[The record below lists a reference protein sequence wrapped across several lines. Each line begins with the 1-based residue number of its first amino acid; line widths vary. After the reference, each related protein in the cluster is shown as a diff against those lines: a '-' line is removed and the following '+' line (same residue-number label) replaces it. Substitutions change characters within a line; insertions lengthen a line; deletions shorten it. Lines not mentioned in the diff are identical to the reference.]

1 MAYWQIRY
9 IGEQGSIETSS
20 SIKAESREQAI
31 SLFGRP
37 PAFIHEVKV
46 DHLGAVKAA
55 FEKRFPPV
63 EQVLMLSA
71 IGSKLASGK
80 TIGKAIKE
88 SVDFARLGLSFAE
101 VDQCQTP
108 KEYFTKLRFDE
119 TAILIADAGD
129 KSGKLPEALFR
140 ASKAIQERINA
151 KKEFG
156 KAMQQGLLY
165 TVLGCLFMVGI
176 PLWAGGT
183 MHDFIEV
190 QRIPLKLNT
199 LSKVIMF
206 LHMVYTQYFIFL
218 LAGIA
223 ALYVFREKIW
233 DNVRT
238 LPVFSF
244 INDRMKISRGLDF
257 VTSYQL
263 LLSSGFNNLQSFRF
277 LATRSKGLTHR
288 LYQEASERLNEGRQ
302 LSDVFD
308 SPEWPPIV
316 HQNLQGFEDQG
327 IAGRDLI
334 LSNLNDAL
342 RAYYLEYSARV
353 SRAASLVGF
362 AMMILTIM
370 MFAIGFY
377 MPIVNLNSALKQ
389 M

>member
-9 IGEQGSIETSS
+9 IGESGSIETSS

-31 SLFGRP
+31 TLSGRP
-37 PAFIHEVKV
+37 PAFIQQVKV

-55 FEKRFPPV
+55 FEKKFPPV

-71 IGSKLASGK
+71 IGSKVASGK
-80 TIGKAIKE
+80 IIGKAIKE
-88 SVDFARLGLSFAE
+88 SVDYERLGLTFAE
-101 VDQCQTP
+101 LDQCETP

-119 TAILIADAGD
+119 TAILIADAGE
-129 KSGKLPEALFR
+129 KSGKLAESLFR
-140 ASKAIQERINA
+140 ASKALQERINA

-165 TVLGCLFMVGI
+165 TILGCLFMVGI

-190 QRIPLKLNT
+190 QRIPLQLNT

-206 LHMVYTQYFIFL
+206 LYMMYTQYFVFL
-218 LAGIA
+218 LAGVAGI
-223 ALYVFREKIW
+223 YVFREKIW
-233 DNVRT
+233 DNIRT

-288 LYQEASERLNEGRQ
+288 LYQEATERLNEGRP
-302 LSDVFD
+302 LSEVFD
-308 SPEWPPIV
+308 GPEWPPIV

-327 IAGRDLI
+327 PTGRDLI

-353 SRAASLVGF
+353 SRAASMVGF
-362 AMMILTIM
+362 GMMILTIM

-377 MPIVNLNSALKQ
+377 MPIVNLNTALKQ

>member
-1 MAYWQIRY
+1 MAYWLISY
-9 IGEQGSIETSS
+9 IGESGSIETSS

-31 SLFGRP
+31 QLFGRP
-37 PAFIHEVKV
+37 PAFIQQVKV
-46 DHLGAVKAA
+46 DHLGVVKAA
-55 FEKRFPPV
+55 FEKKFPPI

-71 IGSKLASGK
+71 IASKLASGK

-88 SVDFARLGLSFAE
+88 SVDFSRLGLTFNDIDRCE
-101 VDQCQTP
+101 TP

-129 KSGKLPEALFR
+129 KAGKLSESLYR

-176 PLWAGGT
+176 PLWAGST
-183 MHDFIEV
+183 INDFIEV
-190 QRIPLKLNT
+190 QRIPLKLNS
-199 LSKVIMF
+199 LSNLIMF
-206 LHMVYTQYFIFL
+206 LHMLYTQYFIFL
-218 LAGIA
+218 IAGGAGIY
-223 ALYVFREKIW
+223 LFREKIW
-233 DNVRT
+233 DNIRT

-288 LYQEASERLNEGRQ
+288 LYIEASDRLNEGRQ

-308 SPEWPPIV
+308 NPEWPPIV

-327 IAGRDLI
+327 PKGRDLV
-334 LSNLNDAL
+334 LSNLNEAL

-353 SRAASLVGF
+353 SRAASIVGF

-370 MFAIGFY
+370 MFAVGFY

>member
-9 IGEQGSIETSS
+9 IGESGSIETSS

-31 SLFGRP
+31 TLSGRP
-37 PAFIHEVKV
+37 PAFIQQVKI
-46 DHLGAVKAA
+46 DHLGAVKSM
-55 FEKRFPPV
+55 FEKRFPPI
-63 EQVLMLSA
+63 EQVLILSA

-88 SVDFARLGLSFAE
+88 SVDHERLGITYAE
-101 VDQCQTP
+101 LDQCETP

-119 TAILIADAGD
+119 TAILVADAGE
-129 KSGKLPEALFR
+129 KAGKLSESLFR

-165 TVLGCLFMVGI
+165 TVLGFMFMVGI

-206 LHMVYTQYFIFL
+206 LYMVYTQYFVFL
-218 LAGIA
+218 IA
-223 ALYVFREKIW
+223 AIAASYVFREKIW
-233 DNVRT
+233 DNIRT

-263 LLSSGFNNLQSFRF
+263 LLGSGFNNLQSFRF
-277 LATRSKGLTHR
+277 LAVRSKGLNHR
-288 LYQEASERLNEGRQ
+288 LYLEAADRLTEGRQ

-308 SPEWPPIV
+308 SPEWPAIV
-316 HQNLQGFEDQG
+316 HQNLQGFEEQG
-327 IAGRDLI
+327 PSGRDMI
-334 LSNLNDAL
+334 LSNLNEAL
-342 RAYYLEYSARV
+342 RAYYLEYSSRV
-353 SRAASLVGF
+353 SRAASMFGF
-362 AMMILTIM
+362 GMMILTIM

>member
-9 IGEQGSIETSS
+9 IGESGSIETSS

-31 SLFGRP
+31 TLSGRP
-37 PAFIHEVKV
+37 PAFIQQVKI
-46 DHLGAVKAA
+46 DHLGAVKSM

-63 EQVLMLSA
+63 EQVLILSA

-88 SVDFARLGLSFAE
+88 SVDYERLGITYAE
-101 VDQCQTP
+101 LDQCETP
-108 KEYFTKLRFDE
+108 KEYFSKLRFDE
-119 TAILIADAGD
+119 TAILVADAGE
-129 KSGKLPEALFR
+129 KAGKLSESLFR

-165 TVLGCLFMVGI
+165 TVLGCMFMIGI

-183 MHDFIEV
+183 MHDFIVV
-190 QRIPLKLNT
+190 QRIPLTLNT

-206 LHMVYTQYFIFL
+206 LYMVYTQYFVFL
-218 LAGIA
+218 IA
-223 ALYVFREKIW
+223 AVAATYVFREKIW
-233 DNVRT
+233 DNIRT

-263 LLSSGFNNLQSFRF
+263 LLGSGFNNLQSFRF
-277 LATRSKGLTHR
+277 LAVRSKGLSHR
-288 LYQEASERLNEGRQ
+288 LYLEAAERLTEGRQ

-308 SPEWPPIV
+308 GPEWPAIV
-316 HQNLQGFEDQG
+316 HQNLQGFEEQG
-327 IAGRDLI
+327 PSGRDMI
-334 LSNLNDAL
+334 LSNLNEAL
-342 RAYYLEYSARV
+342 RAYYLEYSSRV
-353 SRAASLVGF
+353 SRAASMVGF
-362 AMMILTIM
+362 GMMILTIM

>member
-1 MAYWQIRY
+1 MAYWLISY
-9 IGEQGSIETSS
+9 IGESGSIETSS

-31 SLFGRP
+31 QLFGRP
-37 PAFIHEVKV
+37 PAFIQQVKV
-46 DHLGAVKAA
+46 DHLGVVKAA
-55 FEKRFPPV
+55 FEKKFPPI

-71 IGSKLASGK
+71 IASKLASGK
-80 TIGKAIKE
+80 TISKAIKE
-88 SVDFARLGLSFAE
+88 SVDFGRLGLTFNE
-101 VDQCQTP
+101 IDRCETP

-129 KSGKLPEALFR
+129 KAGRLSDSLYR
-140 ASKAIQERINA
+140 AAKAIQERINA

-165 TVLGCLFMVGI
+165 TLLGSLFMIGI
-176 PLWAGGT
+176 PLWAGST
-183 MHDFIEV
+183 IHDFIEV
-190 QRIPLKLNT
+190 QRIPLKLNS
-199 LSKVIMF
+199 LSNLIMF
-206 LHMVYTQYFIFL
+206 LHMLYTQYFIFL
-218 LAGIA
+218 IAGAAGIY
-223 ALYVFREKIW
+223 LFREKIW
-233 DNVRT
+233 DNIRT
-238 LPVFSF
+238 LPGFSF
-244 INDRMKISRGLDF
+244 INERMKVSRGLDF

-288 LYQEASERLNEGRQ
+288 LYVEASDRLNEGRQ

-316 HQNLQGFEDQG
+316 HQNLQGFEEQG
-327 IAGRDLI
+327 PSGRDLV
-334 LSNLNDAL
+334 LTNLNEAL

-353 SRAASLVGF
+353 SRAASIIGF

-370 MFAIGFY
+370 MFAVGFY

>member
-9 IGEQGSIETSS
+9 IGESGSIETSS

-37 PAFIHEVKV
+37 PAFIQQVKV

-80 TIGKAIKE
+80 TISKAIKE
-88 SVDFARLGLSFAE
+88 SVDYARLGLTFAE
-101 VDQCQTP
+101 LDKCETP

-129 KSGKLPEALFR
+129 KAGKLAESLFR
-140 ASKAIQERINA
+140 AAKAIQERINA

-165 TVLGCLFMVGI
+165 TILGLLFMVGI

-190 QRIPLKLNT
+190 QRIPLQLNT

-206 LHMVYTQYFIFL
+206 LHMMYTQYFVFL
-218 LAGIA
+218 IAAVA

-233 DNVRT
+233 DNIRT
-238 LPVFSF
+238 FPVMSF

-257 VTSYQL
+257 VTTYQL
-263 LLSSGFNNLQSFRF
+263 LFANGFNNLQS
-277 LATRSKGLTHR
+277 T
-288 LYQEASERLNEGRQ
+288 
-302 LSDVFD
+302 
-308 SPEWPPIV
+308 
-316 HQNLQGFEDQG
+316 
-327 IAGRDLI
+327 
-334 LSNLNDAL
+334 L
-342 RAYYLEYSARV
+342 R
-353 SRAASLVGF
+353 
-362 AMMILTIM
+362 
-370 MFAIGFY
+370 
-377 MPIVNLNSALKQ
+377 
-389 M
+389 